1 MVKDG
6 GDGAVGRETQ
16 RKVGGAA
23 AAVVV
28 TRGPGVTWPVRCHC
42 HAPSLETSLV
52 VDVVHGD
59 GLINRCCVL
68 PLPSRMIDGG
78 SRASNENS
86 MVTSWHSSPSIN
98 STPFMAG
105 HLDSKPQDE

>member
-52 VDVVHGD
+52 SSMETV
-59 GLINRCCVL
+59 LINRCCVL

-78 SRASNENS
+78 SRASNESS